1 MISTVPQTSRL
12 RFIYFLKCWT
22 EQFSQQFACIV
33 VSNWFDAF
41 NFRLSVHWLIECL
54 VASLLRGKL
63 PIRHQSDVMTALP
76 HHSTRTSQRMTLSP
90 LSAIIRSESESKN
103 SFSGSTIYWIQHEG
117 RKIVLGEYE
126 SKCDS
131 MKPLRS
137 KDCSWWIRKWK
148 WFNETVVRGAK
159 AVLGE

>member
-1 MISTVPQTSRL
+1 MINAKILPKQVRKGKKKGRQRKKKDKKEKKMKKTNVLIISTVPQTSRL

-90 LSAIIRSESESKN
+90 LSAITCSESESKN
-103 SFSGSTIYWIQHEG
+103 EQHQVHLAC
-117 RKIVLGEYE
+117 R
-126 SKCDS
+126 
-131 MKPLRS
+131 
-137 KDCSWWIRKWK
+137 
-148 WFNETVVRGAK
+148 TQ
-159 AVLGE
+159 